1 MPRLA
6 SLIVASATFASLAC
20 AELQAAPAGMA
31 VVLAATAP
39 GFATGEVIQQ
49 PTIDIPDGASVTF
62 LLASG
67 QTLTVK
73 GPYAGDLARL
83 RPSRASGIGALAGG
97 GPNRSDIGGAR
108 SVATAAGGTSDLLT
122 IDLLA
127 GGVWC
132 LPKDAT
138 PRLSRPSDP
147 VFQIVEVA
155 DEASGQRVQLSW
167 DKQEVLAWPAE
178 LPASAARLTVTSLRT
193 GAERRVELRQIAEPG
208 RNDAARAATLAL
220 AGCSQQASATLER
233 LREATVPLDIYVAS
247 DRGRYPSYR
256 QGEPVELVVQTNHDA
271 FVYCV
276 LRDGR
281 GQVLPLFPPQPAQ
294 AEVRNGVPLRLPSA
308 ASPFALRAGPSLDG
322 AEARCI
328 ASEHDLAAELPEL
341 AAARG
346 PIPLTDA
353 TVAALDDALADPRQG
368 RVVMAQII
376 LRLVN

>member
-1 MPRLA
+1 M
-6 SLIVASATFASLAC
+6 
-20 AELQAAPAGMA
+20 
-31 VVLAATAP
+31 
-39 GFATGEVIQQ
+39 
-49 PTIDIPDGASVTF
+49 
-62 LLASG
+62 
-67 QTLTVK
+67 
-73 GPYAGDLARL
+73 
-83 RPSRASGIGALAGG
+83 
-97 GPNRSDIGGAR
+97 
-108 SVATAAGGTSDLLT
+108 
-122 IDLLA
+122 
-127 GGVWC
+127 
-132 LPKDAT
+132 
-138 PRLSRPSDP
+138 
-147 VFQIVEVA
+147 
-155 DEASGQRVQLSW
+155 
-167 DKQEVLAWPAE
+167 
-178 LPASAARLTVTSLRT
+178 
-193 GAERRVELRQIAEPG
+193 
-208 RNDAARAATLAL
+208 
-220 AGCSQQASATLER
+220 
-233 LREATVPLDIYVAS
+233 PLDIYVAS